1 MARPTRLKRGIFPLT
16 EDLFARKGHSWLR
29 GRTEVATVRRG
40 SNETYRK
47 SRLPPTLLLTIRNPQ
62 ATILPECTTRCVA
75 SSYITYKGSRYFH
88 EHRPQ
93 ERRSTLHS
101 RILRALM
108 PLRSLAN
115 SFQHGSDGR
124 WILSTVL
131 CHGGT
136 LSSAHSLH
144 WGIERYF
151 TILDDRSQRFELN
164 TRDRQPQGATR
175 DLYAL
180 AQRGAGVRGRG
191 YRWRETL
198 VC

>member
-1 MARPTRLKRGIFPLT
+1 MAARADRSCYSAARVKR
-16 EDLFARKGHSWLR
+16 
-29 GRTEVATVRRG
+29 
-40 SNETYRK
+40 N
-47 SRLPPTLLLTIRNPQ
+47 LPKVPPPADSPFNNRNPQ